1 MFITKIKFHWQAFSV
16 YKNEQNLKILKE
28 IFRQKLIVSNVI
40 LAFLNH
46 LKL

>member
-1 MFITKIKFHWQAFSV
+1 MFITKIKFHWQAFIV
-16 YKNEQNLKILKE
+16 YKNEKNLKILKE
-28 IFRQKLIVSNVI
+28 IFRQKLIVAKVI